1 MTEDTMDTGP
11 DRWEARL
18 SEWLDGDLSPAEH
31 ADVER
36 HLATCVSCAAIVEDL
51 RALKAEAT
59 RLGPIEPASDL
70 WPGILARLE
79 SAPAEAAD
87 PDVAAT
93 PAPVLKLAPRKPRT
107 WTFTAPRLALAASVL
122 IALSGGLTWMAMN
135 SRNPQLAVET
145 NPPIQVAPDG
155 GSGTGATRDP
165 LASRQRANAG
175 GARRPAADPAAGASG
190 IPAMAAGF
198 DVERYEAT
206 ISELEQVLAAHRAE
220 LDTSTVRV
228 IEQNLAIIDGAVD
241 EARRALAADPAS
253 RYLNTHLASQLRRK
267 AQLLRQAT
275 TLVVPS

>member
-1 MTEDTMDTGP
+1 MTGDTMHTGP
-11 DRWEARL
+11 DRYEARL

-36 HLATCVSCAAIVEDL
+36 HLATCVSCAAIVEEL
-51 RALKAEAT
+51 RAVQAQAA
-59 RLGPIEPASDL
+59 RLGPIEPAADL

-79 SAPAEAAD
+79 AAPATAAD

-93 PAPVLKLAPRKPRT
+93 PSKVLKLARPKPRT
-107 WTFTAPRLALAASVL
+107 WTFTAPRLALAASLL
-122 IALSGGLTWMAMN
+122 IALSGGLTWMSMN
-135 SRNPQLAVET
+135 ARSPQLAV
-145 NPPIQVAPDG
+145 
-155 GSGTGATRDP
+155 GTGPATGVTPGGEPVAGETGDP
-165 LASRQRANAG
+165 IASRTRPNG
-175 GARRPAADPAAGASG
+175 TTARRPAADPAVEATGS
-190 IPAMAAGF
+190 PAMAAGF
-198 DVERYEAT
+198 DVARYEAT
-206 ISELEQVLAAHRAE
+206 ISELEQVLITHRAE

-228 IEQNLAIIDGAVD
+228 IEQNLAIIDGAVE